1 MKIELTVLIS
11 VLTAVAGM
19 VLGMISA
26 QRTRRQ
32 DIARQSRETA
42 TIISEIGYVKAGID
56 DIKRR
61 QEKQDERH
69 YSLAARVSKIEASMS
84 AHIM

>member
-1 MKIELTVLIS
+1 MEMTVI
-11 VLTAVAGM
+11 
-19 VLGMISA
+19 ISA
-26 QRTRRQ
+26 AAGIVGIATGIISTRRAWKG
-32 DIARQSRETA
+32 DIERRSRETA

-69 YSLAARVSKIEASMS
+69 YGLAARVSKIEASMCT
-84 AHIM
+84 HIM

>member
-1 MKIELTVLIS
+1 MTIEITLLIS
-11 VLTAVAGM
+11 IVSALVGVFTGVYGAKRSADADVA
-19 VLGMISA
+19 
-26 QRTRRQ
+26 RR
-32 DIARQSRETA
+32 SRETA

-69 YSLAARVSKIEASMS
+69 YGLAAKVSKIEATMS

>member
-1 MKIELTVLIS
+1 MTIEITLLIS
-11 VLTAVAGM
+11 IVSALVGVFTGM
-19 VLGMISA
+19 YGAKRARNRDVE
-26 QRTRRQ
+26 RR
-32 DIARQSRETA
+32 SRETA

-69 YSLAARVSKIEASMS
+69 YNLVARVSKIEATMS

>member
-1 MKIELTVLIS
+1 MTLLIS
-11 VLTAVAGM
+11 IVSALVGIFTGIYGARKAQDTEM
-19 VLGMISA
+19 V
-26 QRTRRQ
+26 RR
-32 DIARQSRETA
+32 SRETA

-69 YSLAARVSKIEASMS
+69 YVLAAKVNKMEATMS

>member
-1 MKIELTVLIS
+1 MEFTVVMSLMSAAVGIMTGIFTSRRAWKGDIE
-11 VLTAVAGM
+11 
-19 VLGMISA
+19 
-26 QRTRRQ
+26 
-32 DIARQSRETA
+32 RQSRETA

-69 YSLAARVSKIEASMS
+69 YSLSARVSKIEASLS
-84 AHIM
+84 AHVM

>member
-1 MKIELTVLIS
+1 MKIEITLLIS
-11 VLTAVAGM
+11 IVSRLVGM
-19 VLGMISA
+19 FTGMYGAKRSSDS
-26 QRTRRQ
+26 
-32 DIARQSRETA
+32 DIARASRETA

-56 DIKRR
+56 DIKRK

-69 YSLAARVSKIEASMS
+69 YSLAARVSKIEAAMT

>member
-1 MKIELTVLIS
+1 MTVEITVLIS
-11 VLTAVAGM
+11 ALTALAGM
-19 VLGMISA
+19 ILGINSA
-26 QRTRRQ
+26 RRATRK
-32 DIARQSRETA
+32 DVEKQSRETA

-69 YSLAARVSKIEASMS
+69 YSLLARVSKIEASLPG
-84 AHIM
+84 HIM